1 MNTSRD
7 WEKPIRRLE
16 QLMRLR
22 TFPIAFK
29 LLENKENM
37 ATIPFLRRLGHRSTL
52 CQLLN
57 VVRSFDWTVGAD
69 ATDLMGPVCTS
80 IIGLADMPDFM
91 KDGTF
96 RSIIWSRT
104 KSEGE
109 KYEKAIPRLPVGKYE
124 AVVMGPAVYNPFDP
138 DIILIYANPA
148 QMMLLI
154 NSLQFEHYE
163 VMQFF
168 CVGESSCADAI
179 VRCYLR
185 GKPSLTIPCY
195 GERRYGHTQ
204 DDELVMALP
213 AGMLDTALKGMETLY
228 RRGIRYPVSY
238 AGSQMDTTPA
248 MPGAYAGAAMLELT
262 KGENSVLLLGVTGSI
277 ATGKSTVSK
286 MLEDLGAP
294 IIDLDILARVVIE
307 PGKPAYDDVVSLFG
321 KQVLSEDETID
332 RRKLSEI
339 VFTDVEKRKALE
351 GFTHPRIGAAYV
363 ELVQQYS
370 AENPDAIIQVA
381 VPLLIESNMSFMFDR
396 ILLVYTPEED
406 QIRRLKERDGIGDQ
420 LAANMVRSQMS
431 IEEKKRFADY
441 IIDNSGTM
449 EDTDRQVHEFWK
461 ALKILQQ
468 EKASKKGQGTK

>member
-7 WEKPIRRLE
+7 WGKHIRRLE
-16 QLMRLR
+16 QLMRLK

-29 LLENKENM
+29 LLEKKENM
-37 ATIPFLRRLGHRSTL
+37 ATIPFLRRLGHKSTL

-80 IIGLADMPDFM
+80 IIGLEDMPDFM

-104 KSEGE
+104 KSEGQ
-109 KYEKAIPRLPVGKYE
+109 KYENAIPRLPTGKYE

-138 DIILIYANPA
+138 NIILIYANPA

-179 VRCYLR
+179 VRCYLG

-213 AGMLDTALKGMETLY
+213 SGMLDTALKGMETLY

-238 AGSQMDTTPA
+238 AGSQMDITPA
-248 MPGAYAGAAMLELT
+248 MPGAYAGAAMLEPT
-262 KGENSVLLLGVTGSI
+262 RGKNSLLLGVTGSI

-294 IIDLDILARVVIE
+294 IIDFDSLARVVVE
-307 PGKPAYDDVVSLFG
+307 PGKPAYNDILSFFG
-321 KQVLSEDETID
+321 KQVLSENGTID

-339 VFTDVEKRKALE
+339 LFTDAEKRKALE

-363 ELVQQYS
+363 EMVQQCN
-370 AENPDAIIQVA
+370 AENPDAIIQIV
-381 VPLLIESNMSFMFDR
+381 VPLLIEANMSSMFDR

-406 QIRRLKERDGIGDQ
+406 QIRRLKERDSIDNQ
-420 LAANMVRSQMS
+420 LAANMVQSQMS

-441 IIDNSGTM
+441 VIDNSGTK
-449 EDTDRQVHEFWK
+449 EDTDRQVHELWE
-461 ALKILQQ
+461 ALKILQR

>member
-7 WEKPIRRLE
+7 WGKPIRRLE
-16 QLMRLR
+16 QLMRLK

-29 LLENKENM
+29 LLDKKENM
-37 ATIPFLRRLGHRSTL
+37 TTIPFLRRLGHKSTL

-80 IIGLADMPDFM
+80 IIGLEDMPDFM

-109 KYEKAIPRLPVGKYE
+109 KYENAIPRLPVGKYE

-179 VRCYLR
+179 VRCYLG

-238 AGSQMDTTPA
+238 AGSQMDIAPA
-248 MPGAYAGAAMLELT
+248 MPVAYAGAAMLELT
-262 KGENSVLLLGVTGSI
+262 KGKNSVLLLGITGSI
-277 ATGKSTVSK
+277 ATGKSTVAR
-286 MLEDLGAP
+286 MLENLGAP
-294 IIDLDILARVVIE
+294 IIDFDILARMVVE
-307 PGKPAYDDVVSLFG
+307 PGKPAYNDIVSFFG
-321 KQVLSEDETID
+321 MQVLSEDDTID
-332 RRKLSEI
+332 RKKLSEI
-339 VFTDVEKRKALE
+339 VFTDAEKRKALE
-351 GFTHPRIGAAYV
+351 GFTHPRIGAVYV

-381 VPLLIESNMSFMFDR
+381 VPLLIEANMSFMFDR
-396 ILLVYTPEED
+396 ILLVYISEGD

-441 IIDNSGTM
+441 IIDNSRTM
-449 EDTDRQVHEFWK
+449 EDTDRQVHELWK
-461 ALKILQQ
+461 ALKIMQR
-468 EKASKKGQGTK
+468 EKASKKG